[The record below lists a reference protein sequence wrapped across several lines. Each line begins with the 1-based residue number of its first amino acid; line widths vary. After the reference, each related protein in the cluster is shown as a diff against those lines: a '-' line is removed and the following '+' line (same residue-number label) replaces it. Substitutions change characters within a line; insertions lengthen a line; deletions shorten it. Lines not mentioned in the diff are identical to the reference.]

1 MTMIDAH
8 AHLVTGDPAYP
19 FNPPGGTVSEAVRN
33 DPMTAERLLSALREH
48 GLSGAVAVQRAHVY
62 GYDNSYVVDSAT
74 RHPGRLAAMCVL
86 DAQAPDAAE
95 SVRRWAER
103 GAVAVRLT
111 SPGGNQHGGTPG
123 TDWFAGAEAR
133 QVWRQASE
141 LGLSMCLHIYRWN
154 RDESLRAL
162 AAVTREF
169 PGTPVVL
176 DHIASVETDRAAP
189 YPGADGLLALA
200 DLPQVL
206 VKVTTLNFARI
217 IAAGVK
223 PSVVVEW
230 LVSRFGAE
238 RVLWGSDVTQTP
250 GAYADMVRIARESVS
265 GLSDRD
271 AAQVLGGTAAALYRI
286 TAP

>member
-1 MTMIDAH
+1 MTLIDAH
-8 AHLVTGDPAYP
+8 AHLVTDDPAYP
-19 FNPPGGTVSEAVRN
+19 FDPPGGTVSEAVRN
-33 DPMTAERLLSALREH
+33 DPMTAERLLAALREH
-48 GLSGAVAVQRAHVY
+48 GLSGAIAVQRAHVY
-62 GYDNSYVVDSAT
+62 GYDNSYVVDSAA
-74 RHPGRLAAMCVL
+74 RYPDRLAAMCVL
-86 DAQAPDAAE
+86 DARAPDAAE
-95 SVRRWAER
+95 RVRHWARR

-123 TDWFAGAEAR
+123 TEWFAGAEAR
-133 QVWRQASE
+133 RVWRQASE

-169 PGTPVVL
+169 PGTPVVV

-200 DLPQVL
+200 DRPQVL
-206 VKVTTLNFARI
+206 VKVTTLNLARI
-217 IAAGVK
+217 VAAGIK

-271 AAQVLGGTAAALYRI
+271 AALVLGGTSASLYRVG
-286 TAP
+286 TP

>member
-1 MTMIDAH
+1 MTLIDGH
-8 AHLVTGDPAYP
+8 AHLVTDDPAYP
-19 FNPPGGTVSEAVRN
+19 FDPPGGTVAEAVRN
-33 DPMTAERLLSALREH
+33 DPMTAERLLTALREH
-48 GLSGAVAVQRAHVY
+48 GLSGAIAVQRAHVY

-74 RHPGRLAAMCVL
+74 RYPDRLAAMCVL
-86 DAQAPDAAE
+86 DAQAPDSAE
-95 SVRRWAER
+95 RVRHWAKR

-123 TDWFAGAEAR
+123 TGWFAGAEAR
-133 QVWRQASE
+133 RVWRQASE

-162 AAVTREF
+162 ASVTREF
-169 PGTPVVL
+169 PGTPVVV
-176 DHIASVETDRAAP
+176 DHIGSVETDRAAP

-206 VKVTTLNFARI
+206 VKVTTLNLARN
-217 IAAGVK
+217 IAAGIK

-265 GLSDRD
+265 GLSGRD
-271 AAQVLGGTAAALYRI
+271 AALVLGGTSASLYRVG
-286 TAP
+286 TP

>member
-1 MTMIDAH
+1 MTLIDAH
-8 AHLVTGDPAYP
+8 AHLVTDDPAYP
-19 FNPPGGTVSEAVRN
+19 FDPPGGTVSEAVRN
-33 DPMTAERLLSALREH
+33 DPMTAERLLAALREH
-48 GLSGAVAVQRAHVY
+48 GLSGAIAVQRAHVY
-62 GYDNSYVVDSAT
+62 GYDNSYVVDSAA
-74 RHPGRLAAMCVL
+74 RYPDRLAAMCVL
-86 DAQAPDAAE
+86 DARAPDAAE
-95 SVRRWAER
+95 RVRHWARR

-123 TDWFAGAEAR
+123 TEWFAGAEAR
-133 QVWRQASE
+133 RVWRQASE

-169 PGTPVVL
+169 PGTPVVV

-200 DLPQVL
+200 DRPQVL

-217 IAAGVK
+217 VTAGIK

-250 GAYADMVRIARESVS
+250 GAYADMVRMARESVS

-271 AAQVLGGTAAALYRI
+271 AALVLGGTSASLYRVG
-286 TAP
+286 TP

>member
-8 AHLVTGDPAYP
+8 AHLVTDDPAYP

-33 DPMTAERLLSALREH
+33 DPMTAERLLAALREH

-62 GYDNSYVVDSAT
+62 GYDNSYVVDSAS

-95 SVRRWAER
+95 SVRHWAER

-217 IAAGVK
+217 IAAGAK

-286 TAP
+286 TTP